1 MLLELQTKSK
11 VIGVKQSAKAVRAD
25 QARCVYLAED
35 ADPALLAPIED
46 QCCEKEIPL
55 IRVESPGLAWA
66 GLRHR
71 RGRCGSRC
79 FEGRLRRLIFYL
91 CFWFLSEYYPIF
103 C

>member
-46 QCCEKEIPL
+46 Q
-55 IRVESPGLAWA
+55 
-66 GLRHR
+66 
-71 RGRCGSRC
+71 
-79 FEGRLRRLIFYL
+79 
-91 CFWFLSEYYPIF
+91 
-103 C
+103 

>member
-55 IRVESPGLAWA
+55 IRGESMALLGQA
-66 GLRHR
+66 
-71 RGRCGSRC
+71 CGIDVGAAVAVVLKDGC
-79 FEGRLRRLIFYL
+79 AD
-91 CFWFLSEYYPIF
+91 
-103 C
+103 

>member
-46 QCCEKEIPL
+46 QCWEKEIPL
-55 IRVESPGLAWA
+55 IRVESMALLGQA
-66 GLRHR
+66 
-71 RGRCGSRC
+71 CGIDVGAAVAVVLKDGC
-79 FEGRLRRLIFYL
+79 AD
-91 CFWFLSEYYPIF
+91 
-103 C
+103 

>member
-46 QCCEKEIPL
+46 QCCEKEIHL
-55 IRVESPGLAWA
+55 IRVESMALLGQA
-66 GLRHR
+66 
-71 RGRCGSRC
+71 CGIDVGAAVAVVLKDGC
-79 FEGRLRRLIFYL
+79 AD
-91 CFWFLSEYYPIF
+91 
-103 C
+103 

>member
-46 QCCEKEIPL
+46 QFCEMEIPL
-55 IRVESPGLAWA
+55 IRVESMALLGQA
-66 GLRHR
+66 
-71 RGRCGSRC
+71 CGIDVGAAVAVVLKDGC
-79 FEGRLRRLIFYL
+79 AD
-91 CFWFLSEYYPIF
+91 
-103 C
+103 

>member
-25 QARCVYLAED
+25 QARCVDLAED

-55 IRVESPGLAWA
+55 IRVESMALLGQA
-66 GLRHR
+66 
-71 RGRCGSRC
+71 CGIDVGAAVAVVLKDGC
-79 FEGRLRRLIFYL
+79 AD
-91 CFWFLSEYYPIF
+91 
-103 C
+103 